1 MQQSIQKRIQKP
13 AHHADRR
20 GATLVEAVICILA
33 FLTLVLGM
41 LDLGITVSRYNTVAE
56 AARLGARMAIVHGSK
71 SLTSFAGGPWD
82 GTNDG
87 DALTAIHKKI
97 DPLLEA
103 QGVVSGDITLEV
115 KYSDRSPA
123 DYGDSNSTTNDPA
136 VTTAGDTVTVTV
148 SIPHTTL
155 MTFIFGVSNSN
166 AKLTGKSTMGI
177 AH

>member
-1 MQQSIQKRIQKP
+1 MQQSIQKRIPKP
-13 AHHADRR
+13 AHRADRR

-41 LDLGITVSRYNTVAE
+41 LDLGLTVSRYNTVSE
-56 AARLGARMAIVHGSK
+56 AARLGGRIAIVRGSK
-71 SLTSFAGGPWD
+71 AAVLKAAD
-82 GTNDG
+82 GKSVDEM
-87 DALTAIHKKI
+87 IHDKI
-97 DPLLEA
+97 DPLLRA
-103 QGVVSGDITLEV
+103 QGVSGPITLGIE
-115 KYSDRSPA
+115 YFDRSVA
-123 DYGDSNSTTNDPA
+123 NYGDSNSTTNDPA

-166 AKLTGKSTMGI
+166 PTLTGKSTMGI